1 MKKNNMINL
10 RREKLKALFLKEMN
24 EFQNEIY
31 NNENLEYM
39 MDEIDKYKNDIN
51 NTNPNSKISKNYNME
66 KITEINPNN
75 YNNSYNNQMNKTLE
89 QKFDNN
95 INVPNNSIYKNQI
108 DGKEPNNNIYQNNI
122 QFNNNYGNIDIDNQI
137 NKYNNYYNK
146 LKVDEFMSKK
156 MIQDDLLNK
165 INQRLMKIN
174 RDMNDK
180 IYQENLAEQWA
191 KDNLNP

>member
-75 YNNSYNNQMNKTLE
+75 YNNSYYNQMNKTLE